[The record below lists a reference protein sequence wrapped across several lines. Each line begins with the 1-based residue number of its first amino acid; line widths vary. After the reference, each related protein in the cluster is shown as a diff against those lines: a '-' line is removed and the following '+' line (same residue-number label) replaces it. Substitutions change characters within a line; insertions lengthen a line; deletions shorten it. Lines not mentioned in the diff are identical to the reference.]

1 MQYVLLRKEDKDIPV
16 LQELHNLPAIKK
28 YISISENYFK
38 YVTSAENVW
47 YYKIMQEN
55 TLIGA
60 VHLEKYDEV
69 LYLSIWIR
77 PEFQRKGYACV
88 ALADI
93 ENNLNHGAQF
103 IQVSIDDDNI
113 SSLRLFEKAGY
124 VLVGVD
130 EELRDYKKNLMHCV

>member
-28 YISISENYFK
+28 YISISENYFE
-38 YVTSAENVW
+38 YVTSTENVW

-55 TLIGA
+55 NLIGA
-60 VHLEKYDEV
+60 VHLEKYDEA

-77 PEFQRKGYACV
+77 PEFQRKGYASIV
-88 ALADI
+88 LADI

-103 IQVSIDDDNI
+103 IQVSIEDDNS

-130 EELRDYKKNLMHCV
+130 EELRDYIKNLMNYV